1 MEKLFIEA
9 TIDSP
14 SLLFDGDKGIIEI
27 TGKSLPENA
36 IVCYSPLRKLVKEY
50 VANPQQKTII
60 NFRLEYLNSSSAKSI
75 VEILTILE
83 QLQPK
88 GYAVEIKWFYKAED
102 DDMLEEG
109 EEFRRM
115 TSIPISL
122 ETEQ

>member
-27 TGKSLPENA
+27 AGKSLPENA
-36 IVCYSPLRKLVKEY
+36 IVCYSPLQKLVKEY
-50 VANPQQKTII
+50 IANPQQKTTI
-60 NFRLEYLNSSSAKSI
+60 NFRLEYLNSSSAKNI

-88 GYAVEIKWFYKAED
+88 GYVVEIKWFYKAED

-122 ETEQ
+122 EKEQ

>member
-14 SLLFDGDKGIIEI
+14 SLLFDGDMGIIEI

-36 IVCYSPLRKLVKEY
+36 IVCYSPLQKLVKEY
-50 VANPQQKTII
+50 ITNPQQKTII
-60 NFRLEYLNSSSAKSI
+60 NFRLEYLNSSSAKNI
-75 VEILTILE
+75 VEILTALE
-83 QLQPK
+83 QLPIK
-88 GYAVEIKWFYKAED
+88 GYVVEIKWFYKAED

-115 TSIPISL
+115 TSIPITL
-122 ETEQ
+122 EKEQ